1 VGVSSTPG
9 FTTSMQEVV
18 LDKNIR
24 LIDSPGV
31 VFCDDDGTT
40 TDVSLKNCVDPSNIP
55 DPVAAI
61 KALLAR
67 CSQRSLMMAYEIPAF
82 PSNDESIFL
91 GMIAKKYGKL
101 LKGGVPDKV
110 AAARCILYDWNSG
123 KVPFY
128 TSPPLA
134 TEDTS
139 QGMDSKIMTTLGKEF
154 DVSQM
159 MTKYDTAL
167 LDAMDDNDPMDFVEI
182 KSSTKEVRSKK
193 AHTGLEEMEEEE
205 EEENGSEDDMNDEED
220 DSIDSKRA
228 TPITMLNNSSLAE
241 ADDYDFM

>member
-1 VGVSSTPG
+1 MGVSSTPG

-40 TDVSLKNCVDPSNIP
+40 TDVTLKNCVDPSNIP
-55 DPVAAI
+55 NPVAAV

-67 CSQRSLMMAYEIPAF
+67 CSQRSLMMTYEIPEF
-82 PSNDESIFL
+82 PLNDESIFL

-101 LKGGVPDKV
+101 LKGGIPDKV

-128 TSPPLA
+128 TSPPVV
-134 TEDTS
+134 TEETS
-139 QGMDSKIMTTLGKEF
+139 QGMDSKILPTLGKEF

-182 KSSTKEVRSKK
+182 TSSTIEKRCETAHIGSKDS
-193 AHTGLEEMEEEE
+193 EDDEEEE
-205 EEENGSEDDMNDEED
+205 SRSEDEMDDEEEDC
-220 DSIDSKRA
+220 IDSKRSISIA
-228 TPITMLNNSSLAE
+228 MLNNASLAE